1 MRFEAVGL
9 RAQMESGGAVK
20 TVAVQQRHRWELLLG
35 TGVDQC
41 FRNGCSLQ
49 EAERAPSVQFDKL
62 HQSYKP
68 STNQASCR
76 RSRKIRN
83 SPTPFR
89 SCVAMSHS
97 SRRHSS
103 LFHQLPD
110 ILHGPLAQ
118 TISDDTSA
126 KEIWMGLPVWQR
138 TFAGSGGR
146 NILMVMDGLPE
157 SSLCFTRLLSSD
169 VKAIIRKSSG
179 LCE

>member
-1 MRFEAVGL
+1 MKARRTVKTI
-9 RAQMESGGAVK
+9 AVK
-20 TVAVQQRHRWELLLG
+20 HGHRWQLLLG
-35 TGVDQC
+35 TGVGQSL
-41 FRNGCSLQ
+41 RNGCSLQ
-49 EAERAPSVQFDKL
+49 EAERAARVQFDKL
-62 HQSYKP
+62 HQSYRP

-83 SPTPFR
+83 RPTPFT
-89 SCVAMSHS
+89 SCAAMSHS

-146 NILMVMDGLPE
+146 NMLMVMDGLPD
-157 SSLCFTRLLSSD
+157 SSLCFIHVLSPD
-169 VKAIIRKSSG
+169 VRAIIRKSSG